1 MPGPHA
7 GTVIH
12 HQHRYC
18 TGTPASAIRPRHAHE
33 QGFSPLAAP
42 RVPGVGRG
50 AGGRLQGNHS
60 PFAAA
65 GHFKETI
72 PRSRL
77 LAIADEVVTELR
89 LARGGQYQL
98 TEVLLCDAMN
108 RHLFKLLKLPGY
120 RAWCEMRAT
129 QPEPP
134 HDPRVI
140 PFRELAPP
148 PSTVAPRAVTLA
160 ADAEEGPL
168 ACVG

>member
-1 MPGPHA
+1 MSM
-7 GTVIH
+7 V
-12 HQHRYC
+12 
-18 TGTPASAIRPRHAHE
+18 SPRSLRRAYLEWVEE
-33 QGFSPLAAP
+33 Q
-42 RVPGVGRG
+42 VEE
-50 AGGRLQGNHS
+50 
-60 PFAAA
+60 
-65 GHFKETI
+65 FKDVI

-77 LAIADEVVTELR
+77 LAIADQVVDELR

-120 RAWCEMRAT
+120 RAWCEQRAT

-140 PFRELAPP
+140 PFRELAL
-148 PSTVAPRAVTLA
+148 PSTAPRALA
-160 ADAEEGPL
+160 LVGDAEEGPL

>member
-1 MPGPHA
+1 MSM
-7 GTVIH
+7 V
-12 HQHRYC
+12 
-18 TGTPASAIRPRHAHE
+18 SPRSLRRAYLEWVEE
-33 QGFSPLAAP
+33 Q
-42 RVPGVGRG
+42 VEE
-50 AGGRLQGNHS
+50 
-60 PFAAA
+60 
-65 GHFKETI
+65 FKDVI

-77 LAIADEVVTELR
+77 LAIADQVVDELR

-120 RAWCEMRAT
+120 RAWCEQRAT

-148 PSTVAPRAVTLA
+148 PSTTAPRALVV
-160 ADAEEGPL
+160 ADAQDEPL
-168 ACVG
+168 VCVG

>member
-1 MPGPHA
+1 M
-7 GTVIH
+7 
-12 HQHRYC
+12 
-18 TGTPASAIRPRHAHE
+18 SNDSPRSLRRAYLEWVEE
-33 QGFSPLAAP
+33 Q
-42 RVPGVGRG
+42 VED
-50 AGGRLQGNHS
+50 
-60 PFAAA
+60 
-65 GHFKETI
+65 FKETI

-129 QPEPP
+129 QPDPP

-140 PFRELAPP
+140 VFRELAPP
-148 PSTVAPRAVTLA
+148 PSTVAPRAVALA
-160 ADAEEGPL
+160 ADSEEGPL